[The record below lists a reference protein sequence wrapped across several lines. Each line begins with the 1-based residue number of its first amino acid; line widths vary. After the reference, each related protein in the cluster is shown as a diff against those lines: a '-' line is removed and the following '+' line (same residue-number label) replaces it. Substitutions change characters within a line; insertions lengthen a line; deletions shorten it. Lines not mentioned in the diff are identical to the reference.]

1 MCVVLYYIHQR
12 EEVLNMVKRRKLKL
26 SYRMVKFLRE
36 DVYENR
42 VYIGKEVL
50 AGLGFLLTIGFLLVG
65 TAFFH

>member
-1 MCVVLYYIHQR
+1 M
-12 EEVLNMVKRRKLKL
+12 MKRRKLKV
-26 SYRMVKFLRE
+26 SYRVAKFLRE

-42 VYIGKEVL
+42 NYIGKEVL

>member
-1 MCVVLYYIHQR
+1 MVYYIYQR
-12 EEVLNMVKRRKLKL
+12 EGVLNMMKRRKLKV
-26 SYRMVKFLRE
+26 SYRVAKFLRE

-42 VYIGKEVL
+42 NYIGKEVL